1 MSQDSKRKG
10 KSVRNAPSKDTGGNA
25 KARLVEKVMWQLSRD
40 ILQGVYAPGDSIREP
55 EVSKRLGI
63 SRAPV
68 RDALRTLEHE
78 GMVESTPWRGARVIN
93 PTLEE
98 IADLFDLLAA
108 VDGVVARLAARCA
121 SDEDLRRYRE
131 GVEEF
136 RREAQSP
143 QADFFELIRLSYQ
156 AAEIFVSSCGSS
168 MVANFAR
175 RVGRPAYWLHR
186 FLIPAPARWIQQ
198 SLVKHQALASALSL
212 RDEALAERCARMLV
226 MHTKRLILARARDIE
241 LAQGI
246 LRRTQFA
253 ASRQASIPANAA
265 TRHAD
270 SAHAHTKLRSPRTER
285 IADAFASRSFT
296 RGPAPRKSPRAGRS
310 SAGDRRRG

>member
-1 MSQDSKRKG
+1 MNQDSKRKG
-10 KSVRNAPSKDTGGNA
+10 KSVRNAPSKDTGTNA

-121 SDEDLRRYRE
+121 HDDDLRRYGE
-131 GVEEF
+131 AIDAF
-136 RREAQSP
+136 SREAKRP
-143 QADFFELIRLSYQ
+143 RADFFELIRLSYQ
-156 AAEIFVSSCGSS
+156 AAEILVSSCGSS

-186 FLIPAPARWIQQ
+186 FLIPAPKSWIQQ
-198 SLVKHQALASALSL
+198 SSVKHQNLARALRL
-212 RDEALAERCARMLV
+212 RDEALAERNARVLV
-226 MHTKRLILARARDIE
+226 MHTKRLILARAREIE

-246 LRRTQFA
+246 LHRTRF
-253 ASRQASIPANAA
+253 A
-265 TRHAD
+265 TRKPQAMQPNDVSRGMESGSPSKSRRPALPKRNAD
-270 SAHAHTKLRSPRTER
+270 LFK
-285 IADAFASRSFT
+285 T
-296 RGPAPRKSPRAGRS
+296 RFLSSGTTRRKA
-310 SAGDRRRG
+310 